1 MHSDRRM
8 VEAAH
13 ADSYL
18 SKQYKD
24 AIQADAAKELDL
36 YNQTGLI
43 AAVDVPRA
51 RPSLEVDQSLAAQH
65 GLINFNSI
73 LNKQERH
80 VMDVTLPKD
89 PRAFVK
95 ATVRRGYFSAPYSD
109 HFSCSCIEL
118 AA

>member
-1 MHSDRRM
+1 MCTDRRV

-13 ADSYL
+13 AEGYL

-24 AIQADAAKELDL
+24 ASQVDAAKETDL

-51 RPSLEVDQSLAAQH
+51 RPSLEVDQSLVAQH

-95 ATVRRGYFSAPYSD
+95 ATVRRGIYSTS
-109 HFSCSCIEL
+109 HSVPISHS
-118 AA
+118 